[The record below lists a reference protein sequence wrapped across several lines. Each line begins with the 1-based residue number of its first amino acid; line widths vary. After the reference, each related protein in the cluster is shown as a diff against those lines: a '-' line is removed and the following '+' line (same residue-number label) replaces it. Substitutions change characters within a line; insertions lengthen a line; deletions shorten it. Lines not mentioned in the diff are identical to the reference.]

1 MDLTLVRSI
10 SSISGNRSRWRK
22 RPRWRLRFSH
32 SRESPSSASP
42 ISDDE
47 NVIRASEIPS
57 HTWSGERKKR
67 LGWRAAQS
75 PAFLRREPSVSYR
88 RVPKRQFLV
97 PKIQLESSRP
107 MAVVPF
113 KNDWEVFVREVTR
126 LEYAPAEGDHC
137 FIFDRLPPSTRVTRR
152 FWLTI

>member
-1 MDLTLVRSI
+1 MHLISRPIPGAVSEKKDLDRGQL
-10 SSISGNRSRWRK
+10 NHLHFFDRSRPFRIDVFPNANFW
-22 RPRWRLRFSH
+22 F
-32 SRESPSSASP
+32 
-42 ISDDE
+42 
-47 NVIRASEIPS
+47 
-57 HTWSGERKKR
+57 
-67 LGWRAAQS
+67 Q
-75 PAFLRREPSVSYR
+75 
-88 RVPKRQFLV
+88 
-97 PKIQLESSRP
+97 KIQLESSRP